1 VAHAEASAKTV
12 AAAVAL
18 AAAKLGL
25 REDQVDVEVL
35 TEPIPPTFGKIGEP
49 ALVRVTPRTLAPAV
63 SDAGPGLPPT
73 GAAMAASEAEVELPT
88 SIPTSPVAAP
98 APLGAV
104 APVATSTS
112 SGSGSGSRSR
122 YEEVDDPEVVAADTE
137 LAGDFIE
144 GLLDILDID
153 GDITTWVDDAG
164 GHVDIEGT
172 KLEFLIGTDGET
184 LNALQELTRLAVLR
198 QTQRWVRIAIDVDHY
213 RARRRE
219 EIIANAKAVA
229 ERVARTQQGEELRP
243 MPAFERKLVHD
254 VVATLPHLR
263 SESLGEEPNRRVL
276 ILPA

>member
-1 VAHAEASAKTV
+1 MAHAEASAKTV
-12 AAAVAL
+12 AAAVAV

-35 TEPIPPTFGKIGEP
+35 SEPISSTFGKVGEP
-49 ALVRVTPRTLAPAV
+49 AWVRVTPRTVAATVPDTSFGAGAGGSTVLA
-63 SDAGPGLPPT
+63 SDAPTSASTASALATFAAPDAPPNAT
-73 GAAMAASEAEVELPT
+73 GAGGDRARP
-88 SIPTSPVAAP
+88 
-98 APLGAV
+98 G
-104 APVATSTS
+104 
-112 SGSGSGSRSR
+112 SR

-164 GHVDIEGT
+164 GHVDIEGD
-172 KLEFLIGTDGET
+172 KLDFLIGTDGET

-198 QTQRWVRIAIDVDHY
+198 QTQRWVRIAVDVDRY
-213 RARRRE
+213 RSRRRDE
-219 EIIANAKAVA
+219 VVATAKAVA
-229 ERVARTQQGEELRP
+229 QRVARTQQGEELRP

-254 VVATLPHLR
+254 VVAALPHLR

>member
-35 TEPIPPTFGKIGEP
+35 NEPVPSTFGKIGEP
-49 ALVRVTPRTLAPAV
+49 ALVRVTPRTVAATV
-63 SDAGPGLPPT
+63 ADAGL
-73 GAAMAASEAEVELPT
+73 GAGVGGATVLAADASVVGSPASAEAT
-88 SIPTSPVAAP
+88 VAAP
-98 APLGAV
+98 RA
-104 APVATSTS
+104 S
-112 SGSGSGSRSR
+112 SGASGDRARSTSR
-122 YEEVDDPEVVAADTE
+122 YEEVDDPEAVAADTE

-144 GLLDILDID
+144 GLLDVLDID
-153 GDITTWVDDAG
+153 GDITTWIDEAG
-164 GHVDIEGT
+164 GHVDIEGD
-172 KLEFLIGTDGET
+172 KLDFLIGTDGET

-198 QTQRWVRIAIDVDHY
+198 QTQRWVRIAVDVDRY
-213 RARRRE
+213 RARRRDE
-219 EIIANAKAVA
+219 LIASAKAIA
-229 ERVARTQQGEELRP
+229 ERVAHTQQAEELHP

-254 VVATLPHLR
+254 VVAAIPQLR